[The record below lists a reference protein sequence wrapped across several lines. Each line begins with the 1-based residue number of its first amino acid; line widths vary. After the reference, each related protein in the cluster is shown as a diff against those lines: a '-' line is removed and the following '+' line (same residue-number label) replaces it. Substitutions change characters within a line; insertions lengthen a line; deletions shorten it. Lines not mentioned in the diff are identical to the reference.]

1 MFWCLA
7 LMVRWRNMVEVTI
20 VRSDIMKKRWK
31 HSQLSQLSSQPTN
44 FIHWDEDKVSLSTT
58 LTLHQT
64 DTSKKLLQFSRFSN
78 SWEIIQFSSVS
89 TVQCQNVLSPDTMTS
104 DVELDSWTIWV
115 EQWNSDSYSSVL
127 LLWWASYF
135 GQLLASSNTT
145 HLLSMMMMLSTDFT
159 QLTKLCLSLTVLDNI
174 SH

>member
-1 MFWCLA
+1 MCNLISEQNVSGLDCDMFWCLA

-78 SWEIIQFSSVS
+78 SWEIIQVCQQCSVRMCCLQTQWHLMLNFIHDEWSSG
-89 TVQCQNVLSPDTMTS
+89 TVTRT
-104 DVELDSWTIWV
+104 
-115 EQWNSDSYSSVL
+115 
-127 LLWWASYF
+127 
-135 GQLLASSNTT
+135 
-145 HLLSMMMMLSTDFT
+145 LLSCFSDEPHTLGSCWPQATPLIFSVWWWCSA
-159 QLTKLCLSLTVLDNI
+159 LT
-174 SH
+174 SHN